1 VLPKIAGKSYRFLH
15 PDWYNGGM
23 ETVLEQL
30 NYPGKVIMRERGVIT
45 AVGITHKAKVDERLD
60 SLMSLLESLTPT
72 VQLA

>member
-1 VLPKIAGKSYRFLH
+1 MSSLRIPEFHSGSI
-15 PDWYNGGM
+15 N
-23 ETVLEQL
+23 VLEQL